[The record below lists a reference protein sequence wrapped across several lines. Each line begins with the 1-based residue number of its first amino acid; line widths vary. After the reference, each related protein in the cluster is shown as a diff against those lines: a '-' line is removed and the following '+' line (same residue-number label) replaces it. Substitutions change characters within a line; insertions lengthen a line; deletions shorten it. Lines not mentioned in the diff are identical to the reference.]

1 MENKLF
7 FYDFGKAAF
16 GRLSV
21 EIAGVP
27 GTEVEIAIGE
37 NALAGRVN
45 RTPGGF
51 CCFKSA
57 KLILDSPRNI
67 YKFEIP
73 KHRVPK
79 YTVFTVMPPDDEEV
93 APFRYAEV
101 VGDCEVIRFIRQEVF
116 PEWDETAAHFESSDC
131 DLNRIWE
138 FCKYSMKATAAF
150 GVFIDGERERCPYEG
165 DAYINQLGWF
175 CCSRDGAIPRRTIEL
190 FKEHRTWPIEWS
202 LLMPQIV
209 RDYVLYSG
217 DEAYLET
224 VLPELK
230 SRLLDELENSDG
242 LIGGNDFYR
251 ELIDWPMN
259 ERDGYESPGVSLV
272 PNCMRY
278 SALMCMAE
286 LTGDR
291 RYTAKA
297 ENLQSQILQKMFVNG
312 KFVDSPGSPHTA
324 QHSLFFPVATG
335 VVAPDAVPELGKLDI
350 RCSVYAVQFL
360 LDALYMG
367 KYGQQALELMR
378 SRGLR
383 SWLHMIDDLDAT
395 IALEAWDASLKPNLD
410 WNHAWGAAPA
420 NIIPRRLCGIRP
432 LKPGFREFIFDPQPG
447 DLKFFKSLHPTPEG
461 SIEVEYDSG
470 KFSVKMPGNCCA
482 VYRNRI
488 YDGTFSGTLNAD

>member
-1 MENKLF
+1 MENKIF
-7 FYDFGKAAF
+7 FHDFGKAAF
-16 GRLSV
+16 GRLDV
-21 EIAGVP
+21 EISGRP

-37 NALAGRVN
+37 AVLSGRVN
-45 RTPGGF
+45 REPGGF

-57 KLILDSPRNI
+57 KVILDEPQRI
-67 YKFEIP
+67 YRFEIP
-73 KHRVPK
+73 RHRVPK
-79 YTVFTVMPPDDEEV
+79 YTVFTIMPPEGGEV

-101 VGDCEVIRFIRQEVF
+101 VGDCEVKRFIRQEIF
-116 PEWDETAAHFESSDC
+116 PEWDEKASHFESSDG
-131 DLNRIWE
+131 DLNRVWE

-190 FKEHRTWPIEWS
+190 FKNHTTWPIEWS

-209 RDYVLYSG
+209 RDYILYSG

-224 VLPELK
+224 ILPELK
-230 SRLLDELENSDG
+230 KRLLDELENDDG

-259 ERDGYESPGVSLV
+259 ERDGYESAGVSLV

-278 SALMCMAE
+278 SALTCMAE
-286 LTGDR
+286 LTGEIG
-291 RYTAKA
+291 YSAKA
-297 ENLQSQILQKMFVNG
+297 ENLKQQILHKMSVNG
-312 KFVDSPGSPHTA
+312 RLVDSPGSTHTA
-324 QHSLFFPVATG
+324 QHSIFFPVATG
-335 VVAPDAVPELGKLDI
+335 VITPEAVPELSGLDI

-367 KYGQQALELMR
+367 NYGQQALELLR

-383 SWLHMIDDLDAT
+383 SWLHMIDDLGAT
-395 IALEAWDASLKPNLD
+395 MALEAWDASLKPNLD

-420 NIIPRRLCGIRP
+420 NIIPRHLCGIRP
-432 LKPGFREFIFDPQPG
+432 VKAGFREFVFDPQPG
-447 DLKFFKSLHPTPEG
+447 DLAFFKSLHPTPG
-461 SIEVEYDSG
+461 GAVEVEYDSG
-470 KFSVKMPGNCCA
+470 KFSVKIPDGCTA
-482 VYRNRI
+482 IYRSRS
-488 YDGTFSGTLNAD
+488 YTGEFSGTLERN